1 MQFVPSDSS
10 TGYDPCLWIVTT
22 YSVIS
27 KLAKHVFS
35 GFHTF
40 QIEAGQFCTFLIHN
54 DSSVSA
60 CGKGSYGRLGLGDSN
75 NQPFP
80 TKLVFEPKH
89 GIKKISSSKGSDG
102 HTLALSL
109 EGEVFSWG
117 DGKLT
122 PTCGCSWTRVQSP
135 KDKCWLGTCVKHFY
149 LLASKQELVCK
160 LSLSVC

>member
-1 MQFVPSDSS
+1 M
-10 TGYDPCLWIVTT
+10 
-22 YSVIS
+22 SVIS
-27 KLAKHVFS
+27 NLETD
-35 GFHTF
+35 TF

-80 TKLVFEPKH
+80 MKLVFEPKH
-89 GIKKISSSKGSDG
+89 GVKKISSSKGSDG

-117 DGKLT
+117 DGK
-122 PTCGCSWTRVQSP
+122 
-135 KDKCWLGTCVKHFY
+135 
-149 LLASKQELVCK
+149 
-160 LSLSVC
+160 